1 MAFTSE
7 TVIKFGANQVS
18 FAIATLL
25 NYSIRNEKV
34 GVFDYRRKEDISLE
48 GLFSNRESNLP
59 ISEHFRQVKLLLESS
74 TDFVEIF
81 LNNKSYGKARFLN
94 YSFPTSVNFD
104 ENSVRFTK
112 FTITLEVIKDDPNNT
127 FASANLPA
135 AVGSL
140 TNIWYKLKDFNES
153 FSFNL
158 QDDGNFLASHS
169 ISFGYDNIDKS
180 SDASVISDARN
191 IANTFFDQGLDNL
204 SDIRSFY
211 SSTNFQLVNA
221 DYGSSLINQTVDL
234 INFNFSYS
242 KQYTVFSDNGATTTE
257 TLLTEIVFNADGII
271 EVVEKGRIKG
281 KGATFAAARANAI
294 TKLNS
299 NISSAYTR
307 CNNVFGRYFSTD
319 YSKFVRVLPKYN
331 STDTLKSNPISI
343 TKDLTETQP
352 EIGYEIRFTTNA
364 AYSDATTIHTYSIL
378 LSRDP
383 QGIYNSTI
391 NGSIKFYTNKNK
403 SFNSN
408 PPDRLSDIKSIIDA
422 SSGAD
427 DLIKIN
433 PYYAAV
439 AGAGT
444 FAGVKTTTSI
454 SHLKFGVE
462 TTYSKTYS
470 NSPTLTSSGLIRQLV
485 ISENTNLPVNRF
497 SNAVIPGSYNERK
510 ERIDRMQ
517 ETIYQTTQLTEGVK
531 SITIDMKINRN
542 DLYSTTGV
550 NTNSALVF
558 EKIKYLFSVNM
569 LHKDSGYLFG
579 ASYPQFQYGVKAFS
593 KIYNENFAFK
603 KGDLTYFMENLN
615 LSIDN
620 NYNLKAAIEYKFLAK
635 KEKLSNT

>member
-7 TVIKFGANQVS
+7 TVIKFGSTAVS
-18 FAIATLL
+18 FAVATLL
-25 NYSIRNEKV
+25 NYSVKNEKV

-48 GLFSNRESNLP
+48 GLFSNRESNVP

-81 LNNKSYGKARFLN
+81 LNDKSYGKARFLG

-112 FTITLEVIKDDPNNT
+112 FTITLEVIKDDANNA

-140 TNIWYKLKDFNES
+140 TNIWYKLRDFNES

-158 QDDGNFLASHS
+158 QEDGNFLASHS

-180 SDASVISDARN
+180 SDQSIVTDARN

-211 SSTNFQLVNA
+211 SSTNFQLINA

-242 KQYTVFSDNGATTTE
+242 KQYTVFSDNGTTTTE
-257 TLLTEIVFNADGII
+257 TLLTDIIFNSDGLI
-271 EVVEKGRIKG
+271 EVIEKGRIKG

-294 TKLNS
+294 TKLNA
-299 NISSAYTR
+299 NIASAYAR
-307 CNNVFGRYFSTD
+307 CNNVFNRYFSAD
-319 YSKFVRVLPKYN
+319 YSKFAKVLPKYN
-331 STDTLKSNPISI
+331 SSDTLKSNPISI

-364 AYSDATTIHTYSIL
+364 AYSDATTIHTYSISL
-378 LSRDP
+378 NRDP

-403 SFNSN
+403 SFSSN
-408 PPDRLSDIKSIIDA
+408 LSAIKSIIDA
-422 SSGAD
+422 NSGAD
-427 DLIKIN
+427 DLTKIE
-433 PYYAAV
+433 PYYDAV
-439 AGAGT
+439 AGGGT
-444 FAGVKTTTSI
+444 FAGIKTNTSI
-454 SHLKFGVE
+454 SHLKLGVE

-470 NSPTLTSSGLIRQLV
+470 NSPTLASSGLIRQLV
-485 ISENTNLPVNRF
+485 VSENTNLPVNRF
-497 SNAVIPGSYNERK
+497 SNAVIPGSLNENK
-510 ERIDRMQ
+510 KMVRMQ

-542 DLYSTTGV
+542 QLYPSAGS
-550 NTNSALVF
+550 NTNSATVF
-558 EKIKYLFSVNM
+558 GKIKDLFIVEM
-569 LHKDSGYLFG
+569 LHKDTGRLFG
-579 ASYPQFQYGVKAFS
+579 TTYSQYQYGIKAFS
-593 KIYNENFAFK
+593 KIYNEKFGFN
-603 KGDLTYFMENLN
+603 KGDLTFFMENLN

-620 NYNLKAAIEYKFLAK
+620 NYNLKAAIEYKFLVK
-635 KEKLSNT
+635 QEKLPQLLQV